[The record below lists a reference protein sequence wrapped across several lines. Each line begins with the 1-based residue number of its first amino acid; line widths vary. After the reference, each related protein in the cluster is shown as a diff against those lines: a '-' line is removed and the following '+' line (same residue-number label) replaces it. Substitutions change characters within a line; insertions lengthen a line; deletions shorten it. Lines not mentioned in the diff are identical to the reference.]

1 MEFYRQACKNCGGD
15 LHPLNESVYQC
26 RYCGCTY
33 DRDAVEK
40 HVEAIRKLFD
50 DIKIEAVSNARKNL
64 FNAVNAEYIS
74 SQHVHEC
81 CVILKQF
88 LPDDFQANFYELAI
102 GSNTK
107 KLAKF
112 IRRINTSEHM
122 DCIETMIKFLISS
135 LQSDFILDTGDL
147 IERAYKNT
155 DLTKF
160 ELYSTQLADEAE
172 KIENCIYLTTY
183 PRDVFVG
190 YSSKDMN
197 IVLELVASLEEQGIS
212 CFVSA
217 RNLRHGKGAVENYDK
232 ALKEAMDNCQ
242 TFVFVSTTNS
252 RHPGCDAL
260 RKEIPYIKMT
270 DIAAAPAEFK
280 NDYAKIPHQFKKH
293 RVEFRVEE
301 SRRMVAAD
309 RITNEFFD
317 GYERV
322 YSPEEVAERVL
333 SHSNE
338 EHSEVEE
345 AALGTQRHFIHP
357 TKFCV
362 GCKREC
368 LDNAQFCSVCGGS
381 RFAGS
386 ISEVE
391 LIQRIDE
398 LNRQLGNKTREEER
412 ERADEREREA
422 ARVAAE
428 EREKARKVA
437 EEKARADAQ
446 DQARRDADVV
456 ARLVANRARRAVRPE
471 ATPSATAPKSEVLT
485 YTDTVLSGSDEKSVR
500 DAETIA
506 RLVAEER
513 AKRDAADKAKRAA
526 EERARRE
533 EALKAKRDAEK
544 RLMSD
549 AAAKSRMAV
558 EQKSRYTVV
567 QKTPGAYN
575 NTVRDEKY
583 MSFALKNTVTNSILI
598 KCKEEA
604 YDVEVPRGI
613 TVIGKNAFAECAYI
627 AKVIIPGSV
636 TRIDREAF
644 WNCKFLKTV
653 HLADGLDAINEEAFW
668 GCQML
673 EQITLPLSL
682 TRVGARAFKFCS
694 SLNNLGFPDGVR
706 VISEGVF
713 QGCINLRNVYIPD
726 SVEAIGKYAFCDCK
740 SLEKILL
747 PGSVTE
753 IEDYAFSGCESLT
766 SVSLP
771 RSVQY
776 LGRGAFANCHNL
788 KSVTIPRALNV
799 FDGTFPRG
807 VSIQYI

>member
-15 LHPLNESVYQC
+15 LQPLNESIYKC

-40 HVEAIRKLFD
+40 HVESIRKLFD
-50 DIKIEAVSNARKNL
+50 DIKLDAISNARKNL
-64 FNAVNAEYIS
+64 YNAVNAEFIS

-102 GSNTK
+102 GSNSK

-122 DCIETMIKFLISS
+122 DCIETMIKFLINS
-135 LQSDFILDTGDL
+135 LQSEYILDTGDL

-155 DLTKF
+155 DLIKF
-160 ELYSTQLADEAE
+160 EQYSTQLAEEAE

-190 YSSKDMN
+190 YSSKDMPL
-197 IVLELVASLEEQGIS
+197 VLELVACLEEQGLS

-260 RKEIPYIKMT
+260 RKEIPYIRTT

-280 NDYAKIPHQFKKH
+280 NDYTKIPHQFKKH
-293 RVEFRVEE
+293 RVEYRIEE
-301 SRRMVAAD
+301 SRRMAAAD

-333 SHSNE
+333 NHANE
-338 EHSEVEE
+338 EQSEVEE
-345 AALGTQRHFIHP
+345 AALGSQRHFVHP

-362 GCKREC
+362 NCRREC

-386 ISEVE
+386 LSEVD
-391 LIQRIDE
+391 LIHKIEE
-398 LNRQLGNKTREEER
+398 LNKQLGNKVREEEKEKADQEDR
-412 ERADEREREA
+412 ERARA
-422 ARVAAE
+422 AAE
-428 EREKARKVA
+428 ERENARRAAEQKAK
-437 EEKARADAQ
+437 EDAK

-456 ARLVANRARRAVRPE
+456 AKLVADRARRVVRSTTVQKPQ
-471 ATPSATAPKSEVLT
+471 SEDPDALT
-485 YTDTVLSGSDEKSVR
+485 YTDTLLSGNDEKSLR

-506 RLVAEER
+506 KLVAEER
-513 AKRDAADKAKRAA
+513 AKREAADKAKRIAA
-526 EERARRE
+526 DRARRE
-533 EALKAKRDAEK
+533 EALKAKREAEK
-544 RLMSD
+544 KLMSD

-558 EQKSRYTVV
+558 EQKSRYNVV
-567 QKTPGAYN
+567 QKTPGAHN
-575 NTVRDEKY
+575 SVRDEKY
-583 MSFALKNTVTNSILI
+583 VSFASRNTVASGMLI
-598 KCKEEA
+598 KCKE
-604 YDVEVPRGI
+604 DVYEIEVPYGVS
-613 TVIGKNAFAECAYI
+613 VIGKNAFVESAHLT
-627 AKVIIPGSV
+627 KVIIPSSV

-644 WNCKFLKTV
+644 WNLKFLKTV
-653 HLADGLDAINEEAFW
+653 HLSDGLNAINEEAFW

-673 EQITLPLSL
+673 EQITLPPSL
-682 TRVGARAFKFCS
+682 THIGARAFKFCS
-694 SLNNLGFPDGVR
+694 SITSIGLTDGMR
-706 VISEGVF
+706 ALAEGAF
-713 QGCINLRNVYIPD
+713 HGCINLRNVYIPD
-726 SVEAIGKYAFCDCK
+726 SIETVGKYAFCDCK
-740 SLEKILL
+740 ALEKILI
-747 PGSVTE
+747 PSSVVE
-753 IEDYAFSGCESLT
+753 IGDYAFNGCENLT
-766 SVSLP
+766 SVTIP

-788 KSVTIPRALNV
+788 KSVTLPRSLSV
-799 FDGTFPRG
+799 FDGTFPRS
-807 VSIQYI
+807 VTIHYI